1 MIIGIAGYSGGGKT
15 TFIEK
20 LIPVLKGRGFSVMV
34 IKHDIHGFQM
44 DHEGKDTYRFTAAG
58 ADRVMISSE
67 LSGFA
72 ETCKKSK
79 TLSKMLQ
86 GAADMDIVL
95 VEGFKSEDIPRL
107 YVMTK
112 GNDYREPDDMD
123 KALAV
128 LTDDVEQFCECD
140 KPVFSIDDVDG
151 IAEFIFKTASVKN
164 MPSVDA
170 GHSFYVEYTRLDD
183 KADDV
188 SKERKSDLVKEDMV
202 KKDFS
207 HFDDEGN
214 ARMVDVGA
222 KNITR
227 RTATAAGSVLINRET
242 LELIRSGGVK
252 KGDVLTVA
260 QIAGIMGA
268 KRTPDL
274 IPMCHPVIIDSA
286 DVKFRLNEEKVS
298 VDIEATVSCSGRT
311 GVEME
316 ALCACST
323 AALTVI
329 DMCKS
334 VQRDMRITDIRL
346 LHKTGGVHGEYH
358 AEI

>member
-123 KALAV
+123 KALFEYS
-128 LTDDVEQFCECD
+128 LTY
-140 KPVFSIDDVDG
+140 K
-151 IAEFIFKTASVKN
+151 
-164 MPSVDA
+164 
-170 GHSFYVEYTRLDD
+170 RLE
-183 KADDV
+183 
-188 SKERKSDLVKEDMV
+188 KE
-202 KKDFS
+202 
-207 HFDDEGN
+207 G
-214 ARMVDVGA
+214 
-222 KNITR
+222 
-227 RTATAAGSVLINRET
+227 
-242 LELIRSGGVK
+242 
-252 KGDVLTVA
+252 
-260 QIAGIMGA
+260 
-268 KRTPDL
+268 
-274 IPMCHPVIIDSA
+274 
-286 DVKFRLNEEKVS
+286 EK
-298 VDIEATVSCSGRT
+298 C
-311 GVEME
+311 
-316 ALCACST
+316 
-323 AALTVI
+323 
-329 DMCKS
+329 
-334 VQRDMRITDIRL
+334 
-346 LHKTGGVHGEYH
+346 
-358 AEI
+358 

>member
-20 LIPVLKGRGFSVMV
+20 LIPVLKRRGLSVMV
-34 IKHDIHGFQM
+34 IKHDSHGFQM
-44 DHEGKDTYRFTAAG
+44 DHEGKDTYRFAEAG
-58 ADRVMISSE
+58 ADRVLISSE
-67 LSGFA
+67 MSGYA
-72 ETCKKSK
+72 ETGKKPKS
-79 TLSKMLQ
+79 LSEMLQ
-86 GAADMDIVL
+86 GSSGMDIVL

-112 GNDYREPDDMD
+112 GNEYREPDDMD

-128 LTDDVEQFCECD
+128 LTDDVDLFSGYD

-151 IAEFIFKTASVKN
+151 IVEYILRLMIAKN
-164 MPSVDA
+164 MQAVDGPDYNSAGSGRSVD
-170 GHSFYVEYTRLDD
+170 V
-183 KADDV
+183 ADDL
-188 SKERKSDLVKEDMV
+188 SIRISSDWVKGDMSE
-202 KKDFS
+202 KDFS

-242 LELIRSGGVK
+242 LELIKSGVVK

-286 DVKFRLNEEKVS
+286 DVKLRLNEEKVS